1 MNKVINIPNADRD
14 ERIGS
19 VFNHLFSVIFANEQI
34 RDNDVPVWDFS
45 KTSFFHPF
53 FLFPFAIYKSKC
65 KNVQCKNVVGYM
77 KNYLECVKFF
87 DMLTIKDDMDLNSAL
102 KEYLGKS
109 YIPICRFSR
118 LNKNID
124 SMQTINQGF

>member
-45 KTSFFHPF
+45 NTSFFHPF
-53 FLFPFAIYKSKC
+53 FLFPFAIYNQA
-65 KNVQCKNVVGYM
+65 NVRTYS
-77 KNYLECVKFF
+77 VKMWL
-87 DMLTIKDDMDLNSAL
+87 DI
-102 KEYLGKS
+102 
-109 YIPICRFSR
+109 
-118 LNKNID
+118 
-124 SMQTINQGF
+124 

>member
-34 RDNDVPVWDFS
+34 RNNDVPVWDFQKPHFPS
-45 KTSFFHPF
+45 I

-77 KNYLECVKFF
+77 K
-87 DMLTIKDDMDLNSAL
+87 TI
-102 KEYLGKS
+102 
-109 YIPICRFSR
+109 
-118 LNKNID
+118 
-124 SMQTINQGF
+124 

>member
-45 KTSFFHPF
+45 NASFPIHSFCSHLPYIK
-53 FLFPFAIYKSKC
+53 A
-65 KNVQCKNVVGYM
+65 NVRTYS
-77 KNYLECVKFF
+77 VKMWL
-87 DMLTIKDDMDLNSAL
+87 DI
-102 KEYLGKS
+102 
-109 YIPICRFSR
+109 
-118 LNKNID
+118 
-124 SMQTINQGF
+124 

>member
-53 FLFPFAIYKSKC
+53 FCSHLPYIKANARTYS
-65 KNVQCKNVVGYM
+65 
-77 KNYLECVKFF
+77 VK
-87 DMLTIKDDMDLNSAL
+87 MW
-102 KEYLGKS
+102 LG
-109 YIPICRFSR
+109 I
-118 LNKNID
+118 
-124 SMQTINQGF
+124 